1 MNERIRELTEQAG
14 FYFDDHNEATQRKVE
29 LLAELIVK
37 DCMTK
42 IALIGVSNFEN
53 DDIMWTV
60 ELATEMIKERFGV
73 KE

>member
-1 MNERIRELTEQAG
+1 MNERIRELAEQAG
-14 FYFDDHNEATQRKVE
+14 FYFDEYNEATQRKVE

-53 DDIMWTV
+53 DDIMWTI